1 VFPVGPL
8 LILSLVILIASGWFR
23 GALAALGLHA
33 AGALV
38 LLGGALALGPVHW
51 RPFPTV
57 TVSLGMTAL
66 PALVILLLPWLA
78 PAGALPARRASPMRS
93 VLTVLGALLRPV
105 LVGIVVAIAGRFFP
119 PGAPTELNL
128 FGWDAQVLY
137 LGLGALA
144 GAGIGRQPLQA
155 LQTAFFGLL
164 LADGYHAWRYAR
176 EGRDLIVSI
185 VSLGGGALWGS
196 GLTAGI
202 LAFALARLVAVE
214 PVHAPVPLARNGTG
228 T

>member
-23 GALAALGLHA
+23 GALAALGLQP

-38 LLGGALALGPVHW
+38 LLGGCLALGPVHW
-51 RPFPTV
+51 RPVPTL
-57 TVSLGMTAL
+57 TVSLGMAAL
-66 PALVILLLPWLA
+66 PALVILLLPWVA
-78 PAGALPARRASPMRS
+78 PAGAYSQRQASVIRTLWA
-93 VLTVLGALLRPV
+93 VLSAFLRPV

-128 FGWDAQVLY
+128 FGWDAQILY
-137 LGLGALA
+137 LALGTLA
-144 GAGIGRQPLQA
+144 GAGMGRHPLRALQA
-155 LQTAFFGLL
+155 SFFGLL
-164 LADGYHAWRYAR
+164 LADGYHAWRYAW
-176 EGRDLIVSI
+176 EGRDLIVP
-185 VSLGGGALWGS
+185 LGGGALWGS

-202 LAFALARLVAVE
+202 LAFALAHLAAVE
-214 PVHAPVPLARNGTG
+214 PVPAPVPLARNGTG